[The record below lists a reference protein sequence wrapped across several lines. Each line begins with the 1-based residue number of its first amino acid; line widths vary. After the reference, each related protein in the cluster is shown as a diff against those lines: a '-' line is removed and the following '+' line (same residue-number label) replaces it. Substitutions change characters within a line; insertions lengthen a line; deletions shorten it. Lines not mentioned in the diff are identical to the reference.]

1 MVHQEVEVGNLVVDA
16 GDTLMQD
23 DSKVVGF
30 CNGGVSCIQASS
42 CAQADSGFQ
51 LTLNSKSEVHVGEDG
66 AEPEVGGGVDAP
78 SQ

>member
-1 MVHQEVEVGNLVVDA
+1 VVRQEVEVGNLVVNA

-30 CNGGVSCIQASS
+30 CNGDMSCIQASS

-51 LTLNSKSEVHVGEDG
+51 LTLNGKSEVHVSEDG
-66 AEPEVGGGVDAP
+66 AEPEVGKGVDAP

>member
-1 MVHQEVEVGNLVVDA
+1 MVDA

-30 CNGGVSCIQASS
+30 CNGDLSCIQASS

-51 LTLNSKSEVHVGEDG
+51 LTLSSKSEFHVGEDG
-66 AEPEVGGGVDAP
+66 AKPEVGEGVNVP

>member
-1 MVHQEVEVGNLVVDA
+1 MVDA

-30 CNGGVSCIQASS
+30 CNGDVSCIQAPP

-51 LTLNSKSEVHVGEDG
+51 LTLRGKSKVHVSKDG

>member
-1 MVHQEVEVGNLVVDA
+1 MVDA

-30 CNGGVSCIQASS
+30 CNGDVSCIQASS
-42 CAQADSGFQ
+42 CAQVNSRFQ